1 MRKEISF
8 RLTKR
13 IICGLKLLLLSVLFS
28 EVSISYAQRTYFII
42 TGVTIVNTVFKNKV
56 YEGKSTDIKN
66 LKNTIRGNSIFKD
79 SSTNTKDIVFTVL
92 DGKAN
97 KSGIIKPDSLL
108 FYVKNNILF
117 FRTKDGKFRN
127 AGVYNPKEYGTGM
140 LVFFQEME
148 TIAFFMAVNLFK

>member
-1 MRKEISF
+1 MITNTLLAQAKRTIIS
-8 RLTKR
+8 
-13 IICGLKLLLLSVLFS
+13 
-28 EVSISYAQRTYFII
+28 
-42 TGVTIVNTVFKNKV
+42 GVTVVYTVFKNKV
-56 YEGKSTDIKN
+56 YEGESTDIKN
-66 LKNTIRGNSIFKD
+66 LKNTIRGNSILKD

-92 DGKAN
+92 DGKAY

-127 AGVYNPKEYGTGM
+127 AGFYNPKDNGAGM

-148 TIAFFMAVNLFK
+148 TIAFFMAVNLFR

>member
-1 MRKEISF
+1 MI
-8 RLTKR
+8 
-13 IICGLKLLLLSVLFS
+13 LKFLLFIVFFF
-28 EVSISYAQRTYFII
+28 EVSSLNAQKKHIIIS
-42 TGVTIVNTVFKNKV
+42 GVTVIFTVFENKV

-79 SSTNTKDIVFTVL
+79 SSTNIEDIVFTVL
-92 DGKAN
+92 DGKAY

-117 FRTKDGKFRN
+117 FRTKEGKFRN
-127 AGVYNPKEYGTGM
+127 AGVYIPKEYGTGM
-140 LVFFQEME
+140 LVFFQGME